1 MKDYFFV
8 KTQDLADT
16 WQLYWATKEIHHRD
30 FLIEAYLPLVKNVAH
45 RLAAGM
51 PSHVKIEDLYA
62 SGVEGLVR
70 AVERF
75 DPEKSKR
82 FESYA
87 LFIIK
92 AAIIDDLRKQDWIPR
107 SVYQKA
113 HRLAD
118 AMDSLR
124 QMLGKEPTDGDLCE
138 YLNISQQELSQ
149 WFSSSRPAL
158 VLSLND
164 DFSCQDDDE
173 GLALEE
179 RIADE
184 RAETGYDVIRKKEA
198 ISILTEALLSLDEKE
213 RQVMAL
219 YYYDDLVLK
228 EIGKILGVSES
239 RVSQIHSKALL
250 KLRGAL
256 SSLF

>member
-51 PSHVKIEDLYA
+51 PSQVKIEDLYA

-250 KLRGAL
+250 KLRGTL